1 MARPRTHDEALRL
14 KLLDR
19 AGELIAEDGP
29 KALSLRKLAADAGTS
44 TTAVYSLFGSKP
56 DLVNAL
62 YTEGFRRF
70 GRRMAGTRLTGDPV
84 DDLVA
89 LGTAYR
95 ASALADPHLY
105 GIMFTKSIAVDLIRH
120 NIRVNSLCPGI
131 TRTPLLQAEVDNSL
145 DPALD
150 AELPHRV
157 AQIFLDRVPA
167 QIEPG
172 PDLLVRVT
180 LGSEPDHAQLLR
192 GQAPALRL
200 PSATEQRPRDPWID
214 EALTSCDPPENIG

>member
-19 AGELIAEDGP
+19 AGELIAADGP

-70 GRRMAGTRLTGDPV
+70 GARMAGVPRTGDAV

-89 LGTAYR
+89 LGVAYR
-95 ASALADPHLY
+95 TSALADPNLY
-105 GIMFTKSIAVDLIRH
+105 GIMFTKSI
-120 NIRVNSLCPGI
+120 PGFE
-131 TRTPLLQAEVDNSL
+131 PNE
-145 DPALD
+145 D
-150 AELPHRV
+150 AERLARKTLEPLEEVIRTAVADGVFIDVPPEAIAVGCWAFVHGLVSLELNGNLPEEFTV
-157 AQIFLDRVPA
+157 QSTYEL
-167 QIEPG
+167 
-172 PDLLVRVT
+172 
-180 LGSEPDHAQLLR
+180 
-192 GQAPALRL
+192 ALRANASGWL
-200 PSATEQRPRDPWID
+200 ARRTH
-214 EALTSCDPPENIG
+214 

>member
-19 AGELIAEDGP
+19 AGELISEDGP

-70 GRRMAGTRLTGDPV
+70 GLRMAGTKLTGDPV

-105 GIMFTKSIAVDLIRH
+105 GIMFTKSI
-120 NIRVNSLCPGI
+120 PGFE
-131 TRTPLLQAEVDNSL
+131 PNE
-145 DPALD
+145 D
-150 AELPHRV
+150 AEQRARDTMEPLVEIIRAAIAKGVFVDVPPETVALGAWAFVHGLVSLELSGNLPEGFDV
-157 AQIFLDRVPA
+157 A
-167 QIEPG
+167 
-172 PDLLVRVT
+172 
-180 LGSEPDHAQLLR
+180 GSYEL
-192 GQAPALRL
+192 ALRANASGWL
-200 PSATEQRPRDPWID
+200 KR
-214 EALTSCDPPENIG
+214 

>member
-19 AGELIAEDGP
+19 AGELIAADGP

-70 GRRMAGTRLTGDPV
+70 GARMAGTALTGEAI

-89 LGTAYR
+89 LGSAYR
-95 ASALADPHLY
+95 ASALADPNLY
-105 GIMFTKSIAVDLIRH
+105 GIMFTKSVPGFEPNEDADELARETLKPLENIVRRAVAEGVFADVPPETIAVACWAFVHGL
-120 NIRVNSLCPGI
+120 VSL
-131 TRTPLLQAEVDNSL
+131 
-145 DPALD
+145 
-150 AELPHRV
+150 ELTGNLPEE
-157 AQIFLDRVPA
+157 FD
-167 QIEPG
+167 
-172 PDLLVRVT
+172 VT
-180 LGSEPDHAQLLR
+180 GSYET
-192 GQAPALRL
+192 ALRANASGWL
-200 PSATEQRPRDPWID
+200 RAQNSGNDPS
-214 EALTSCDPPENIG
+214 